1 MIKPPMRV
9 RQLENSFGTA
19 FRNSSVV
26 FILLLAASLCLF
38 VSPPLVLAPIVTG
51 VLLWIISRHPTSVLG
66 VALAF
71 MPLDFMAIAVGKFYG
86 LPHMTLV
93 SVCDKELILILLA
106 FLLWR
111 RNGFTPSAPDW
122 FLLACLSLTILQTA
136 FAGTLTSL
144 ALDIAFIIPY
154 AVGRVTVLSEKQE
167 SLWGRRA
174 VWIVSVLSILGM
186 IEVFILG
193 EGPRTLLYAAIDS
206 EIEGGQLTTPFHGA
220 GFIGLREAATMVGP
234 PSFAVLCMIAMI
246 IWWVYFRNPLP
257 AGMIGAGL
265 VCSVTRGAWL
275 STAIAI
281 VLLAVIMGQLR
292 KLSIYVGVA
301 LVLFLL
307 SVPFLGLSD
316 YLQYTKTGQDDSA
329 KGHVEAIPLALEY
342 DVEHPFG
349 SGNTKI
355 SALNAKQDSHAVYF
369 ETTYLVFAAAYGLA
383 PALCFVGF
391 LYSSLRMLWR
401 KQSKLAHAALGIL
414 VGMCLVMTYTIPLID
429 RRLVVWAFF
438 PIGLALRSVQAK
450 VPEGMVE

>member
-1 MIKPPMRV
+1 MS
-9 RQLENSFGTA
+9 QSAENPLVPC
-19 FRNSSVV
+19 FRTSAVV
-26 FILLLAASLCLF
+26 FVVLLIASMCVFVHTLLPLLA
-38 VSPPLVLAPIVTG
+38 LAAA
-51 VLLWIISRHPTSVLG
+51 VLLWVLFRHPTSVLG
-66 VALAF
+66 VVLAF

-111 RNGFTPSAPDW
+111 RNGFTPTAPDW
-122 FLLACLSLTILQTA
+122 FLLACLSLTIMQTA

-144 ALDIAFIIPY
+144 ALDVAFVIPY

-193 EGPRTLLYAAIDS
+193 EGPRTLLYTVIDS
-206 EIEGGQLTTPFHGA
+206 EIEGGELTTPFHGT
-220 GFIGLREAATMVGP
+220 GFVGLREAATMVGP
-234 PSFAVLCMIAMI
+234 PAFAILCMIAMI

-265 VCSVTRGAWL
+265 ICSVTRGAWL

-342 DVEHPFG
+342 DIEHPFG

-355 SALNAKQDSHAVYF
+355 SALNAKQDAHAVYF
-369 ETTYLVFAAAYGLA
+369 ETTYLVFAAAYGVA

-391 LYSSLRMLWR
+391 LCTSLRMLWR

-429 RRLVVWAFF
+429 RRLVIWAFF
-438 PIGLALRSVQAK
+438 PIGLALRSVQAED
-450 VPEGMVE
+450 PEGEIE

>member
-1 MIKPPMRV
+1 
-9 RQLENSFGTA
+9 
-19 FRNSSVV
+19 
-26 FILLLAASLCLF
+26 
-38 VSPPLVLAPIVTG
+38 
-51 VLLWIISRHPTSVLG
+51 
-66 VALAF
+66 
-71 MPLDFMAIAVGKFYG
+71 
-86 LPHMTLV
+86 MTVV

-111 RNGFTPSAPDW
+111 RNGFTPTAPDW
-122 FLLACLSLTILQTA
+122 FLLACLSLTIMQTA

-144 ALDIAFIIPY
+144 ALDVAFVIPY

-193 EGPRTLLYAAIDS
+193 EGPRTLLYAVIDS
-206 EIEGGQLTTPFHGA
+206 EIEGGQLTTPFHGT
-220 GFIGLREAATMVGP
+220 GFVGLREAATMVGP
-234 PSFAVLCMIAMI
+234 PAFAILCMIAMI

-281 VLLAVIMGQLR
+281 ILLAVIMGQLR

-316 YLQYTKTGQDDSA
+316 YLQYTKTGQDDSN
-329 KGHVEAIPLALEY
+329 IR
-342 DVEHPFG
+342 
-349 SGNTKI
+349 
-355 SALNAKQDSHAVYF
+355 SAPVTQKS
-369 ETTYLVFAAAYGLA
+369 A
-383 PALCFVGF
+383 P
-391 LYSSLRMLWR
+391 STRSRMLT
-401 KQSKLAHAALGIL
+401 QSTSKPLTLSLPLPMAWHPHFALSASCTAHCACYGESKASFL
-414 VGMCLVMTYTIPLID
+414 M
-429 RRLVVWAFF
+429 RLW
-438 PIGLALRSVQAK
+438 GS
-450 VPEGMVE
+450 